1 MKCPYCGAEYS
12 RQGDARC
19 HCGAQSDGLAHDAG
33 AGRIAV
39 LPTKTDQSVTVKGI
53 NTLSI
58 VVMAFIAA
66 FACVLFGIAAY
77 LERNVDDPIA
87 WIIPTVMGLAI
98 MVMAS
103 VAILRNSPVLRFT
116 RDGMGIAVPL
126 LDSTVWFTGTDIE
139 SATMRG
145 RVLRISLNS
154 APSVMMRRQTFI
166 LLGDP
171 VRREE
176 VERWANRREGAS
188 DRPAPTVK

>member
-1 MKCPYCGAEYS
+1 
-12 RQGDARC
+12 
-19 HCGAQSDGLAHDAG
+19 
-33 AGRIAV
+33 
-39 LPTKTDQSVTVKGI
+39 
-53 NTLSI
+53 
-58 VVMAFIAA
+58 MAFIAA